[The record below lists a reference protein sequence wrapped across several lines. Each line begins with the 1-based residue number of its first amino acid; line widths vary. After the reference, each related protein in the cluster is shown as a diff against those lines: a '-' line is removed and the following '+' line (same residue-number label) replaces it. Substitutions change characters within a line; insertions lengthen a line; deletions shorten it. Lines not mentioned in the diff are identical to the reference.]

1 MAVSQPQGMVETETY
16 TIEGPDGDTDD
27 VELPAGLVDT
37 LAEQGEEPTQV
48 ISDIVVQALAQHAH
62 ALVHH
67 SQGETPA
74 DLAEMNDEMEAI
86 FEDRF
91 GMPLSDAMGHS
102 H

>member
-1 MAVSQPQGMVETETY
+1 MAVSQPLGMVETETY

-91 GMPLSDAMGHS
+91 GMSLSDAMGHS

>member
-1 MAVSQPQGMVETETY
+1 MVETETY
-16 TIEGPDGDTDD
+16 TIEGPSGDTDD

-67 SQGETPA
+67 SQGETPS
-74 DLAEMNDEMEAI
+74 DLAAINETMEEL

-91 GMPLSDAMGHS
+91 GMPLSEAMGHS

>member
-1 MAVSQPQGMVETETY
+1 MVDTETY
-16 TIEGPDGDTDD
+16 TIEGPSGDTDS

-74 DLAEMNDEMEAI
+74 DLAEINETMEEL
-86 FEDRF
+86 FEQRF

>member
-1 MAVSQPQGMVETETY
+1 MVETETY
-16 TIEGPDGDTDD
+16 TIEGPGGDTDD

-67 SQGETPA
+67 SHGETPA

-91 GMPLSDAMGHS
+91 GMPLSEALGHS

>member
-1 MAVSQPQGMVETETY
+1 MVETETY
-16 TIEGPDGDTDD
+16 AIEGPSGDTDD

-37 LAEQGEEPTQV
+37 LAEQGEAPTQV

-67 SQGETPA
+67 SEGETPA
-74 DLAEMNDEMEAI
+74 DLAEINETMEDL

>member
-1 MAVSQPQGMVETETY
+1 MVETETY
-16 TIEGPDGDTDD
+16 TIEGPGGDTDD

-86 FEDRF
+86 FEDHF

>member
-1 MAVSQPQGMVETETY
+1 MVDTETY
-16 TIEGPDGDTDD
+16 TVEAPTGDTDS

-48 ISDIVVQALAQHAH
+48 ISDIVVQALAQHSH

-74 DLAEMNDEMEAI
+74 DLAEINEKMEEL

-91 GMPLSDAMGHS
+91 GMPLSEAMGHD

>member
-1 MAVSQPQGMVETETY
+1 MVETETY

>member
-1 MAVSQPQGMVETETY
+1 MVETETY
-16 TIEGPDGDTDD
+16 TIEGPSGDTDD

-67 SQGETPA
+67 SQGETPS
-74 DLAEMNDEMEAI
+74 DLVEINETMEEL

-91 GMPLSDAMGHS
+91 GMPLSDAMGHD

>member
-1 MAVSQPQGMVETETY
+1 MAVSQLLGMVETETY
-16 TIEGPDGDTDD
+16 TIEGPGGDTDD

-48 ISDIVVQALAQHAH
+48 ISDIVVQALAQHSH

-74 DLAEMNDEMEAI
+74 DLTEMNDEMEEL

>member
-1 MAVSQPQGMVETETY
+1 MVETETY
-16 TIEGPDGDTDD
+16 AIEGPSGDSED

-48 ISDIVVQALAQHAH
+48 ISDIVVQALAQHSH

-67 SQGETPA
+67 SQGETPS
-74 DLAEMNDEMEAI
+74 DLVDINETMEEL

-91 GMPLSDAMGHS
+91 GMPLSEAMGHS

>member
-1 MAVSQPQGMVETETY
+1 MVETETY
-16 TIEGPDGDTDD
+16 TIEGPDGDSDD

-91 GMPLSDAMGHS
+91 GMPLSDAIGHS

>member
-1 MAVSQPQGMVETETY
+1 MVETETY
-16 TIEGPDGDTDD
+16 PIEGPSGDTDD

-67 SQGETPA
+67 SQGETPS
-74 DLAEMNDEMEAI
+74 DLVDINETMEDL
-86 FEDRF
+86 FEERF

>member
-1 MAVSQPQGMVETETY
+1 MVDTETY
-16 TIEGPDGDTDD
+16 TIEGPSGDTDS

-48 ISDIVVQALAQHAH
+48 ISDIVVQALAQHSH

-67 SQGETPA
+67 SQGETPQ
-74 DLAEMNDEMEAI
+74 DLVDINETMEEL

-91 GMPLSDAMGHS
+91 GMPLADAMGHD

>member
-1 MAVSQPQGMVETETY
+1 MVETETY
-16 TIEGPDGDTDD
+16 TIDGPSGDTDS

-37 LAEQGEEPTQV
+37 LSEQGEEPTQV
-48 ISDIVVQALAQHAH
+48 ISDIVVQALAQHSH

-67 SQGETPA
+67 SQGETPQ
-74 DLAEMNDEMEAI
+74 DLVDINEKMEEL

-91 GMPLSDAMGHS
+91 GMPLADAMGHD

>member
-1 MAVSQPQGMVETETY
+1 MVETETY
-16 TIEGPDGDTDD
+16 TIEGPGGDTDD
-27 VELPAGLVDT
+27 VELPDGLVDT
-37 LAEQGEEPTQV
+37 LAEQGEAPTQV
-48 ISDIVVQALAQHAH
+48 ITDIVVQALAQHAH

-74 DLAEMNDEMEAI
+74 DLVEMNDEMEAI

-91 GMPLSDAMGHS
+91 GMPLSEALGHS